1 MVEMDKVNPNTLP
14 NEQTFCPKACLFL
27 SDRYFI
33 PDSLPHYCDKYEQF
47 LGVDTNGKTAR
58 CSVCRMATDHIVSQG
73 LAFINAYTVP
83 HINILDTKEAFLGMD
98 ASFQGM
104 FVELI
109 KKTGRQIGIPLGG
122 QAQPAVLTDI
132 VLHEWQEAN
141 QWFGSPELKDF
152 RSVLGDLSSGSSAL
166 LTRQTQSLLENLFQV
181 LDKSERAMLKGLMSN
196 RGTAEALLEQFKS
209 IPKDNDLLKNFRHML
224 YRQDEKERRRQQK
237 EYEQQTRLMINK
249 MMKKNDGRGS
259 R

>member
-1 MVEMDKVNPNTLP
+1 MVNPNTLP
-14 NEQTFCPKACLFL
+14 NEQTFCPKDCSFL
-27 SDRYFI
+27 SERYYI
-33 PDSLPHYCDKYEQF
+33 PDSLPYYCDKYEQF
-47 LGVDTNGKTAR
+47 LGVDSNGKTAR
-58 CSVCRMATDHIVSQG
+58 CFLCRMMAEHVVSQG
-73 LAFINAYTVP
+73 LSFINAYTVA
-83 HINILDTKEAFLGMD
+83 HIDVAGTKEAFLGMD

-132 VLHEWQEAN
+132 VLHEWQEAD
-141 QWFGSPELKDF
+141 QWFGSPELKEF
-152 RSVLGDLSSGSSAL
+152 RGVLGDLSSISSVL

-196 RGTAEALLEQFKS
+196 RGTAEVLLEQFKS
-209 IPKDNDLLKNFRHML
+209 MPKDNGLLKNFRHML
-224 YRQDEKERRRQQK
+224 YAHDEKERRRQQK
-237 EYEQQTRLMINK
+237 EYEQQTRMMINK

>member
-1 MVEMDKVNPNTLP
+1 MVNPNTLP
-14 NEQTFCPKACLFL
+14 NEQTFCPKECLFL
-27 SDRYFI
+27 SERCFI

-47 LGVDTNGKTAR
+47 LGVDTDGKTAR
-58 CSVCRMATDHIVSQG
+58 CAVCRMMAEHIVSQG
-73 LAFINAYTVP
+73 LSFISAYTVS
-83 HINILDTKEAFLGMD
+83 HIDIMDTKEAFLGMD

-122 QAQPAVLTDI
+122 QAQPEVLTDI

-141 QWFGSPELKDF
+141 QWLGSPELKDF
-152 RSVLGDLSSGSSAL
+152 RSVLGDLSSGPSAL
-166 LTRQTQSLLENLFQV
+166 LARQTQSLLENLFQV

-196 RGTAEALLEQFKS
+196 RGTAEVLLEQLKS
-209 IPKDNDLLKNFRHML
+209 IPKDNSLLKNFRHML
-224 YRQDEKERRRQQK
+224 YENSEKERRRQQK
-237 EYEQQTRLMINK
+237 EYEQQTRMMINK
-249 MMKKNDGRGS
+249 MMRRNDGRGA